1 MTLSAGAGCCRVH
14 VWGAA
19 GEGEGDRLQDGC
31 LHVSS
36 QCMQMCD
43 MSNVFPRICKCGR
56 FLFVSAVNR
65 QVRSHHH
72 VLACVLRVCIL
83 NVPAYIDVLSVLQV
97 CACVLSFL
105 SRCEHPFV
113 SSVYAHVGGQCIQL
127 PVQPCLQCVHTA
139 IAAFC
144 DQM

>member
-1 MTLSAGAGCCRVH
+1 MTPFAGAGCCRVH

-19 GEGEGDRLQDGC
+19 GEGEGDRTVVYTC
-31 LHVSS
+31 HR
-36 QCMQMCD
+36 
-43 MSNVFPRICKCGR
+43 NVCKCVTCPMCFRAYACGS

-83 NVPAYIDVLSVLQV
+83 NVPTYIHVLSVPNV
-97 CACVLSFL
+97 CTCVLSFV

-113 SSVYAHVGGQCIQL
+113 SSVYAHVGGQCIHL
-127 PVQPCLQCVHTA
+127 PGQPCFQCVHTA